1 VQQVQIKV
9 AKKALKAGIDIDT
22 VAKIANLK
30 RILLKG

>member
-1 VQQVQIKV
+1 MQIKV

-22 VAKIANLK
+22 VTKIANLK